1 MRRPALLELDRVDR
15 ALLRMLQRD
24 GRTPISRLA
33 SEVSLSETPCW
44 RRVKRLEEAGYIQS
58 YKARVDRRKAG
69 YDLVVFVLV
78 AVDKHTS
85 DLTREFEQRILACPR
100 VLAFHNVSGAHDFL
114 LQVVARNSDDYSRF
128 VEGELRAFPFISD
141 ILSVFSLRDIGGE
154 IDLPI

>member
-1 MRRPALLELDRVDR
+1 M
-15 ALLRMLQRD
+15 
-24 GRTPISRLA
+24 
-33 SEVSLSETPCW
+33 SETPCW

-114 LQVVARNSDDYSRF
+114 LQVVARNLEDYSRF